1 MFISYYIKVM
11 QVVDLTQST
20 EPQRTE
26 LYRDIWWSVETT
38 ILDVPKKM
46 LLHFI
51 SFHFKQFIHIDP
63 VDQRQYL
70 EDDADEPSSVWLCTF
85 CSPVLGIITSHGPL
99 ARQQP
104 TATSTTLRLFTW
116 SLKCKSPFL
125 MGIEWYRSTNV
136 PYVHP
141 CSIAMPNFTGGYMEG
156 YWRFPKI
163 WVPLNHLNHPF

>member
-1 MFISYYIKVM
+1 MIYKLDMAYHGLSMFISYYIKVM

-20 EPQRTE
+20 EPQRAE
-26 LYRDIWWSVETT
+26 LYRDIWWTVETT

-85 CSPVLGIITSHGPL
+85 CSPVLGIITSDG
-99 ARQQP
+99 QQP
-104 TATSTTLRLFTW
+104 TLFTMVDMKW
-116 SLKCKSPFL
+116 KSPFL
-125 MGIEWYRSTNV
+125 
-136 PYVHP
+136 
-141 CSIAMPNFTGGYMEG
+141 
-156 YWRFPKI
+156 
-163 WVPLNHLNHPF
+163 